1 MTEKSLPNRKH
12 ENLKPVADYRTESLL
27 AEKLTDYWDS
37 EHWLLKECPVLI
49 APLPYRYTGSLDF
62 TPLPSNLSIELRYA
76 LMMKLTMKKWSPSS
90 PSLVSKI
97 RRIIRFLNETMPHD
111 GSFIERSLEGW
122 LLLFRTWLIEKG
134 EYYRAKRIVLDKN
147 QEPQESFS
155 ENSTIS
161 MFKGVYEEVE
171 RGYDTRSE
179 WELDVW
185 DLRRIG
191 VTGSLSRSDFRLSF
205 KSVHPDWLRNAAKQ
219 YMRMIV
225 TRLSASSCST
235 LLNSIRKFG
244 YFLTDR
250 HPDLRPEQIDR
261 PLALEYSAYL
271 LEIGTS
277 SSMRRDLL
285 LDLRTFLERAAR
297 EEWIPVPQHYLIY
310 REDLPPLPR
319 RQPRYI
325 PEHVMNQVEEHLP
338 KLDLFWR
345 QMFIILR
352 ECGMRIGELCELK
365 LDCLSMDADGGFFL
379 TYYQTKLKKDHTIP
393 ISPEIAEVIIERR
406 ETVKAN
412 GREKEF
418 LFSFIAGSP
427 VKQDSFS
434 KKINEFFFEHDIRDE
449 AGNLWRFQPHQ
460 LRHTVGTRMINNKVP
475 QIMVQ
480 KFLGHETPVMTSV
493 YAHIHDQTLKE
504 QFEAYIERRGKT
516 INAYGDLLPGGED
529 SSANS
534 VDLQWFK
541 RNILAQALPNGYC
554 GLPLPQGACPH
565 ANACL
570 TCANFQT
577 DKTFLPQHHAQL
589 QETKQLIQIA
599 REHNWERQVE
609 MNERVEKNLV
619 KIISTLEKENSD
631 NGNGNG
637 KNGKAKKNT

>member
-1 MTEKSLPNRKH
+1 MTEKSIPNKKA
-12 ENLKPVADYRTESLL
+12 EKLKLTKDYQAESLL
-27 AEKLTDYWDS
+27 AEKLIDYWDR
-37 EHWLLKECPVLI
+37 EYWVLEECPLMI
-49 APLPYRYTGSLDF
+49 APLSYRYTGSLDF
-62 TPLPSNLSIELRYA
+62 TQLPSNLSVELRYA
-76 LMMKLTMKKWSPSS
+76 LMMRLKMKKWSPSS
-90 PSLVSKI
+90 PALITKT
-97 RRIIRFLNETMPHD
+97 RRIIRFLCEIMPND
-111 GSFIERSLEGW
+111 GSIIDRSLEGW

-134 EYYRAKRIVLDKN
+134 EYYRAKRVVLDKN
-147 QEPQESFS
+147 QKPQETLS

-161 MFKGVYEEVE
+161 MFKGIYEEVE

-185 DLRRIG
+185 DLRRVG
-191 VTGSLSRSDFRLSF
+191 VAGTLSRSEFRLSF
-205 KSVHPDWLRNAAKQ
+205 KTINPNWLRIAAKQ
-219 YMRMIV
+219 YLRMV
-225 TRLSASSCST
+225 ATKLSASSCST

-244 YFLTDR
+244 YFLIDR

-271 LEIGTS
+271 LEIGAS

-285 LDLRTFLERAAR
+285 LDLRTFLERGAR
-297 EEWIPVPQHYLIY
+297 EGWIPVPRHYLIY

-319 RQPRYI
+319 RHPRYI
-325 PEHVMNQVEEHLP
+325 PEHVMSQVEEHLP
-338 KLDLFWR
+338 KLDLFWQ

-393 ISPEIAEVIIERR
+393 ISSEVAEIIIERR

-412 GREKEF
+412 EREKEF

-427 VKQDSFS
+427 VKQDTFS
-434 KKINEFFFEHDIRDE
+434 KKINEFFFEYDIRDE

-475 QIMVQ
+475 QIIVQ

-504 QFEAYIERRGKT
+504 HFEAYIERRGKT
-516 INAYGDLLPGGED
+516 INAYGELLPEGTD
-529 SSANS
+529 SFANS

-554 GLPLPQGACPH
+554 GLPLPQGTCPH

-570 TCANFQT
+570 TCANFRT
-577 DKTFLPQHHAQL
+577 DETFLPQHRSQL
-589 QETKQLIQIA
+589 QETKRLVQIA
-599 REHNWERQVE
+599 RNHKWERQLE
-609 MNERVEKNLV
+609 MNERVERNLV
-619 KIISTLEKENSD
+619 KIISTLEKENEN
-631 NGNGNG
+631 NGNENG
-637 KNGKAKKNT
+637 KNGKAEKNA